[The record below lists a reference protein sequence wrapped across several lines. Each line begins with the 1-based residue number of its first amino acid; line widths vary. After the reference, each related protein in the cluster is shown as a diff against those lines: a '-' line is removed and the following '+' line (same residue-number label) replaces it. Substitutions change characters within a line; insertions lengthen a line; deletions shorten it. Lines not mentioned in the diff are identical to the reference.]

1 MFARFFAALIAAIL
15 GVLRLPFE
23 ILGFRPRPTA
33 ESVAAA
39 ALDVSTTVDTGSR
52 TLLLSTTKSGSRA
65 LSVNVDGDRRKLAAG
80 ARGQWTVMSV
90 DGWYQATVTVDEDPE
105 FKRVLVGHIEN
116 GRTSV
121 SQPT

>member
-1 MFARFFAALIAAIL
+1 L
-15 GVLRLPFE
+15 VL
-23 ILGFRPRPTA
+23 TA
-33 ESVAAA
+33 NN
-39 ALDVSTTVDTGSR
+39 
-52 TLLLSTTKSGSRA
+52 SGSRA
-65 LSVNVDGDRRKLAAG
+65 LSVDVDGDRRKLAAG
-80 ARGQWTVMSV
+80 ARGRWAVASV